1 MFMFLSSFICNVHIA
16 FFFFFFLF
24 RLMLIF
30 DNYPSLSCPFL
41 DYNIG
46 LDRIKIVREIQQSL
60 EYGCH
65 EHILTPLSLFSY
77 P

>member
-1 MFMFLSSFICNVHIA
+1 
-16 FFFFFFLF
+16 
-24 RLMLIF
+24 MLIF
-30 DNYPSLSCPFL
+30 DNYPSLSYPFL